1 MFSSLPDPNKENVS
15 IRSVEGGFAAVLK
28 FSGKPTED
36 IFRENKK
43 LLRSSVLS
51 DGLKPKDGCLLAPY
65 NDPGRTKSFMMVCM
79 LAVCTVYDVGALVSV
94 LCLYSVCM

>member
-1 MFSSLPDPNKENVS
+1 MTTLVFTQAFDPEMSKMSIQIVLPSEKDINSLPDPNKENDS

-36 IFRENKK
+36 IVSEKEK

-51 DGLKPKDGCLLAPY
+51 DGLKPKDGCL
-65 NDPGRTKSFMMVCM
+65 
-79 LAVCTVYDVGALVSV
+79 
-94 LCLYSVCM
+94 

>member
-36 IFRENKK
+36 IVSEKEK

-51 DGLKPKDGCLLAPY
+51 DGLKPKEGFYWLA
-65 NDPGRTKSFMMVCM
+65 TMI
-79 LAVCTVYDVGALVSV
+79 LVEQKV
-94 LCLYSVCM
+94 L